1 MENVIVE
8 NIIHDVIKKSTKLIL
23 YVNNDNYINIKKKM
37 LL

>member
-8 NIIHDVIKKSTKLIL
+8 NVIHDVIKNRQIL
-23 YVNNDNYINIKKKM
+23 YVNNDNYINTKKKM